1 MIKTKVLLSQEEVIV
16 GDIGYLVYP
25 FGLLFPITFKLFGF
39 QIFLNVSNEDYSRYH
54 CWWTIRPD
62 SIILPIVSVY

>member
-39 QIFLNVSNEDYSRYH
+39 QIFLNVSNEDYAR
-54 CWWTIRPD
+54 
-62 SIILPIVSVY
+62 

>member
-25 FGLLFPITFKLFGF
+25 FGLLFSINLNYLDFKY
-39 QIFLNVSNEDYSRYH
+39 FLTYLMK
-54 CWWTIRPD
+54 IIPD
-62 SIILPIVSVY
+62 TTAGGLLVPIVLSSQ